1 MHWCH
6 MLIKGPKKTKA
17 VKDESK
23 RSPRSIGNGSLNIVN
38 AAWAAASTASG
49 LHFTGSFSRKF
60 PIAERD
66 YDLDDYRN
74 KGLKG
79 TIDSFFE

>member
-1 MHWCH
+1 

-38 AAWAAASTASG
+38 AA
-49 LHFTGSFSRKF
+49 
-60 PIAERD
+60 
-66 YDLDDYRN
+66 
-74 KGLKG
+74 
-79 TIDSFFE
+79 